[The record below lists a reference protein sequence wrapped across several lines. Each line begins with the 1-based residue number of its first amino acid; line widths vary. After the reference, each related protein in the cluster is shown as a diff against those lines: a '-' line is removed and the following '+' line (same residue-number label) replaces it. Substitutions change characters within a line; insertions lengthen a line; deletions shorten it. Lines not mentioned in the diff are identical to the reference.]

1 MDNTV
6 VESCTVE
13 NINVVL
19 YPGDTFKE
27 LSGVT
32 ATYKSNDRADGTDV
46 ERELNGTYLVRNG
59 AYWRTYGDYCVSYG
73 DSSYDPPVTGETIVV
88 ANSEYSVSKYF
99 HDEQSGCKCSR
110 FFLFFSKFRLRPGG
124 FCIMMEEETLK
135 GGSTHEMPQM
145 RRRNEQRHLPEM
157 WLYPDL

>member
-13 NINVVL
+13 NINVAL

-73 DSSYDPPVTGETIVV
+73 DSSYD
-88 ANSEYSVSKYF
+88 
-99 HDEQSGCKCSR
+99 
-110 FFLFFSKFRLRPGG
+110 
-124 FCIMMEEETLK
+124 
-135 GGSTHEMPQM
+135 
-145 RRRNEQRHLPEM
+145 LP
-157 WLYPDL
+157 

>member
-13 NINVVL
+13 NIDVVL

-32 ATYKSNDRADGTDV
+32 AAYKSNDRADGTDV

-59 AYWRTYGDYCVSYG
+59 VYRRTYGDYCVSYG
-73 DSSYDPPVTGETIVV
+73 DSSYDSP
-88 ANSEYSVSKYF
+88 
-99 HDEQSGCKCSR
+99 
-110 FFLFFSKFRLRPGG
+110 
-124 FCIMMEEETLK
+124 
-135 GGSTHEMPQM
+135 
-145 RRRNEQRHLPEM
+145 
-157 WLYPDL
+157 

>member
-32 ATYKSNDRADGTDV
+32 ATYKSNDRADSTDV

-59 AYWRTYGDYCVSYG
+59 VYWRTYGDYCVSYG
-73 DSSYDPPVTGETIVV
+73 DFSYDPP
-88 ANSEYSVSKYF
+88 
-99 HDEQSGCKCSR
+99 
-110 FFLFFSKFRLRPGG
+110 
-124 FCIMMEEETLK
+124 
-135 GGSTHEMPQM
+135 
-145 RRRNEQRHLPEM
+145 
-157 WLYPDL
+157 

>member
-1 MDNTV
+1 MRFQGQPLPCRLQHGGLADNIFRKSGVDNTV

-32 ATYKSNDRADGTDV
+32 ATYKSNDRADSTDV

-59 AYWRTYGDYCVSYG
+59 AY
-73 DSSYDPPVTGETIVV
+73 
-88 ANSEYSVSKYF
+88 
-99 HDEQSGCKCSR
+99 
-110 FFLFFSKFRLRPGG
+110 
-124 FCIMMEEETLK
+124 
-135 GGSTHEMPQM
+135 
-145 RRRNEQRHLPEM
+145 
-157 WLYPDL
+157 

>member
-32 ATYKSNDRADGTDV
+32 AAYKSNDRADGT
-46 ERELNGTYLVRNG
+46 YLVRNG
-59 AYWRTYGDYCVSYG
+59 VYWRTYGDYCVSYG
-73 DSSYDPPVTGETIVV
+73 DSSYDPP
-88 ANSEYSVSKYF
+88 
-99 HDEQSGCKCSR
+99 
-110 FFLFFSKFRLRPGG
+110 
-124 FCIMMEEETLK
+124 
-135 GGSTHEMPQM
+135 
-145 RRRNEQRHLPEM
+145 
-157 WLYPDL
+157 

>member
-13 NINVVL
+13 NIDVVL

-46 ERELNGTYLVRNG
+46 ERELKTYLSGQKRRLLGTYD
-59 AYWRTYGDYCVSYG
+59 AYG
-73 DSSYDPPVTGETIVV
+73 DSSYDPP
-88 ANSEYSVSKYF
+88 
-99 HDEQSGCKCSR
+99 
-110 FFLFFSKFRLRPGG
+110 
-124 FCIMMEEETLK
+124 
-135 GGSTHEMPQM
+135 
-145 RRRNEQRHLPEM
+145 
-157 WLYPDL
+157 

>member
-13 NINVVL
+13 NINVAL

-88 ANSEYSVSKYF
+88 ANSEYSVNK
-99 HDEQSGCKCSR
+99 
-110 FFLFFSKFRLRPGG
+110 
-124 FCIMMEEETLK
+124 
-135 GGSTHEMPQM
+135 
-145 RRRNEQRHLPEM
+145 
-157 WLYPDL
+157 

>member
-6 VESCTVE
+6 AESCTVE
-13 NINVVL
+13 NIDVVL

-59 AYWRTYGDYCVSYG
+59 AYRRTYDDYCVSYG
-73 DSSYDPPVTGETIVV
+73 DSSYDPP
-88 ANSEYSVSKYF
+88 
-99 HDEQSGCKCSR
+99 
-110 FFLFFSKFRLRPGG
+110 
-124 FCIMMEEETLK
+124 
-135 GGSTHEMPQM
+135 
-145 RRRNEQRHLPEM
+145 
-157 WLYPDL
+157 

>member
-13 NINVVL
+13 NIDAVL

-73 DSSYDPPVTGETIVV
+73 DFSYDSPVTGETIVV
-88 ANSEYSVSKYF
+88 ANSEYSVNESF
-99 HDEQSGCKCSR
+99 HHEQSGCKCSR

-135 GGSTHEMPQM
+135 GGSAHEMPQM

-157 WLYPDL
+157 RLYPDL